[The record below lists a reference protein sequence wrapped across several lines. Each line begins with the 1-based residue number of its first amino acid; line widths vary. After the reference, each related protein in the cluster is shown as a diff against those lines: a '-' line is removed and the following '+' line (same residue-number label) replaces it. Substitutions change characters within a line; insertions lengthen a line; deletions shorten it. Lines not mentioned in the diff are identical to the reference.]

1 MIDELKKHLLS
12 KDIDPSVLEDFDF
25 SEESA
30 EEDLIADALDTLSKA
45 MNSKKKKDDDM
56 EEDDDET
63 MDPELDDDDEDE
75 DDDMEKGGGYQYMDK
90 MKDMQDAMKM
100 MAKGTDDILNDMEKR
115 FGAVANGLESVLKE
129 MQFYR
134 RENKEI
140 KKSLRAHFDEPLAP
154 RASLSAVPASA
165 PTRGASTENRQELIS
180 KAIKQMQDPNVDGL
194 RKSALLSAV
203 SRLESGASVLEVAQ
217 TING

>member
-1 MIDELKKHLLS
+1 MIEELKKHLLS

-25 SEESA
+25 SEESV

-45 MNSKKKKDDDM
+45 MNSKKKKDEDM
-56 EEDDDET
+56 DEDDDET
-63 MDPELDDDDEDE
+63 MDPDFDEDE
-75 DDDMEKGGGYQYMDK
+75 DDDDMEKGGGYQYMDK
-90 MKDMQDAMKM
+90 MKDMQDAMRM
-100 MAKGTDDILNDMEKR
+100 MAKGTDDILSDMEKR
-115 FGAVANGLESVLKE
+115 FGAVAKGLESVLKE

-140 KKSLRAHFDEPLAP
+140 KKSLKAHFDEPLAP
-154 RASLSAVPASA
+154 RASFSAVPASA
-165 PTRGASTENRQELIS
+165 PAREVSTENRQELIS
-180 KAIKQMQDPNVDGL
+180 KAIKQIQDPNVDGL